1 MGFNCGI
8 VGLPN
13 VGKSTLFN
21 ALTETSA
28 AAAENY
34 PFCTIEPNIGRVALT
49 DKRLDALA
57 QINNPKQIIPTFV
70 EFVDIAGL
78 VKGASKGE
86 GLGNQFLANIKEVDA
101 ICHVIRCFDNNHI
114 THVNNKIDP
123 INDIEVIE
131 TELMLSDLDSLEKRK
146 VSTEKKAKSGDKE
159 AKLTLDIITKI
170 IENLENGIPARETT
184 FSKEEQFIVKLLN
197 LLSIKPVLFV
207 ANVDEDS
214 TVNGNDYSK
223 KLYDL
228 GLFKGIS
235 TITMSAK
242 LESEISEI
250 SDINER
256 KEFLNALNLEQSG
269 LEKLTKAGYDLL
281 KLITY
286 FTAGPKEVRAW
297 TIKKGTIAKDAAG
310 KIHNDFSKG
319 FIAAETITYNDYIE
333 SGGEKKARENGNIRS
348 EGKEYIVVD
357 GDIIVF
363 RFNV

>member
-28 AAAENY
+28 ATAENY

-57 QINNPKQIIPTFV
+57 KINNPKQIVSTFV

-86 GLGNQFLANIKEVDA
+86 GLGNQFLANIREVDA
-101 ICHVIRCFDNNHI
+101 ICHVIRCFDNDDI

-146 VSTEKKAKSGDKE
+146 VSIEKKAKSGDKE

-170 IENLENGIPARETT
+170 IKNLENGIPARETT

-214 TVNGNDYSK
+214 TVNGNNYSK

-228 GLFKGIS
+228 GLSKGIS
-235 TITMSAK
+235 TVTMSAK
-242 LESEISEI
+242 LEAEISEI

-333 SGGEKKARENGNIRS
+333 LGGEKKARENGNIRS

>member
-49 DKRLDALA
+49 DKRLDQLA
-57 QINNPKQIIPTFV
+57 KINNPKKIVPTFMD
-70 EFVDIAGL
+70 FVDIAGL

-86 GLGNQFLANIKEVDA
+86 GLGNQFLANIREVDA
-101 ICHVIRCFDNNHI
+101 ICHVIRCFDNDDI
-114 THVNNKIDP
+114 THVNNRVDP

-131 TELMLSDLDSLEKRK
+131 TELMLSDLESLEKRK
-146 VSTEKKAKSGDKE
+146 LSIEKKAKSGDKE
-159 AKLTLDIITKI
+159 AILTLSIIIKI
-170 IENLENGIPARETT
+170 IEKLEQGIPARELS
-184 FSKEEQFIVKLLN
+184 FLNEEILIVRLLN
-197 LLSIKPVLFV
+197 LLTIKPVLFV
-207 ANVDEDS
+207 ANVDENS
-214 TVNGNDYSK
+214 AVTGNDYSK
-223 KLYDL
+223 KLSDL
-228 GLFKGIS
+228 GLSRGI
-235 TITMSAK
+235 TTVTMSAK
-242 LESEISEI
+242 LESDISEI
-250 SDINER
+250 SDTLER
-256 KEFLNALNLEQSG
+256 KEFLNALDLDESG
-269 LEKLTKAGYDLL
+269 LEKLTKAGYELL
-281 KLITY
+281 NLITY

-297 TIKKGTIAKDAAG
+297 TIKNGTIAKDAAG

-319 FIAAETITYNDYIE
+319 FIAAETITYGDYIKL
-333 SGGEKKARENGNIRS
+333 GGEQQARENGCIRT
-348 EGKEYIVVD
+348 EGKEYIVID

>member
-28 AAAENY
+28 ANAENY
-34 PFCTIEPNIGRVALT
+34 PFCTIEPNIGRVALL
-49 DKRLDALA
+49 DKRLDDLA
-57 QINNPKQIIPTFV
+57 KINNPNQVIPTYV
-70 EFVDIAGL
+70 DFVDIAGL

-86 GLGNQFLANIKEVDA
+86 GLGNQFLANIREVDA
-101 ICHVIRCFDNNHI
+101 ICHVIRCFEDNDI

-123 INDIEVIE
+123 INDIEIIE
-131 TELMLSDLDSLEKRK
+131 TELMLADLESLNKRQ
-146 VSTEKKAKSGDKE
+146 SSIEKKAKSGDKE
-159 AKLTLDIITKI
+159 AKLILEVIIQIITK
-170 IENLENGIPARETT
+170 LENGIPIREVN
-184 FSKEEQFIVKLLN
+184 FSKETSAVVKQLN
-197 LLSIKPVLFV
+197 LLTSKPVLFV
-207 ANVDEDS
+207 ANVDENS
-214 TVNGNDYSK
+214 SVKGNNYSD
-223 KLYDL
+223 KLTQL
-228 GLFKGIS
+228 GISKGIK

-250 SDINER
+250 SDKEER
-256 KEFLNALNLEQSG
+256 KEFLTALNLIESG

-281 KLITY
+281 DLITY

-297 TIKKGTIAKDAAG
+297 TIKKGTIAKEAAG

-319 FIAAETITYNDYIE
+319 FIAAETISFNDYIKL
-333 SGGEKKARENGNIRS
+333 GGEQKARENGHVRT
-348 EGKEYIVVD
+348 EGKEYVVID

>member
-21 ALTETSA
+21 ALTETSV

-49 DKRLDALA
+49 DKRLDQLA
-57 QINNPKQIIPTFV
+57 KINDPKKIVPTFV
-70 EFVDIAGL
+70 DFVDIAGL

-86 GLGNQFLANIKEVDA
+86 GLGNQFLANIREVDA
-101 ICHVIRCFDNNHI
+101 ICHVIRCFDNDDI
-114 THVNNKIDP
+114 THVNNRVDP

-131 TELMLSDLDSLEKRK
+131 TELMLSDLESLEKRK
-146 VSTEKKAKSGDKE
+146 LAIEKKAKSGDKE
-159 AKLTLDIITKI
+159 AKLTLSIIIKI
-170 IENLENGIPARETT
+170 IERLENGVPARELSFT
-184 FSKEEQFIVKLLN
+184 KEEALIVKLLN
-197 LLSIKPVLFV
+197 LLTIKPILFV
-207 ANVDEDS
+207 ANVDENS
-214 TVNGNDYSK
+214 FVTGNDYSK
-223 KLYDL
+223 KLSDL
-228 GLFKGIS
+228 GLSKGI
-235 TITMSAK
+235 TTVTMSAK
-242 LESEISEI
+242 LEADISEI
-250 SDINER
+250 SDILER
-256 KEFLNALNLEQSG
+256 KEFLNALDIEESG
-269 LEKLTKAGYDLL
+269 LEKLTKAGYGLL
-281 KLITY
+281 NLITY

-297 TIKKGTIAKDAAG
+297 TIKNGTIAKDAAG

-319 FIAAETITYNDYIE
+319 FIAAETITYSDYIE
-333 SGGEKKARENGNIRS
+333 LGGEQQARENGSIRT

>member
-21 ALTETSA
+21 ALTESLSA
-28 AAAENY
+28 SAENY
-34 PFCTIEPNIGRVALT
+34 PFCTIEPNIGRVALI
-49 DKRLDALA
+49 DERLNKLA
-57 QINNPKQIIPTFV
+57 NINNPNQIIPTYV
-70 EFVDIAGL
+70 DFVDIAGL

-86 GLGNQFLANIKEVDA
+86 GLGNQFLANIREVDA
-101 ICHVIRCFDNNHI
+101 ICHVIRCFDDNDI

-131 TELMLSDLDSLEKRK
+131 TELMLSDLESLNKQK
-146 VSTEKKAKSGDKE
+146 VSIEKKSKSGDKE
-159 AKLTLDIITKI
+159 AKLSFEIIIKI
-170 IENLENGIPARETT
+170 IDQLEKGIPVREII
-184 FSKEEQFIVKLLN
+184 FSREDSLIVKQLN
-197 LLSIKPVLFV
+197 LLTSKPVLFV
-207 ANVDEDS
+207 ANVDEKS
-214 TVNGNDYSK
+214 SVNGNNYSN
-223 KLYDL
+223 KLTEL
-228 GLFKGIS
+228 GTTKGIK

-250 SDINER
+250 PDIIER
-256 KEFLNALNLEQSG
+256 KEFLTALNLSESG

-281 KLITY
+281 DLITY

-297 TIKKGTIAKDAAG
+297 TIKKGTIAKEAAG

-319 FIAAETITYNDYIE
+319 FIAAETISFNDYIKL
-333 SGGEKKARENGNIRS
+333 GGEQKARENGYIRT
-348 EGKEYIVVD
+348 EGKEYIVID

>member
-21 ALTETSA
+21 ALTETST

-49 DKRLDALA
+49 DKRLDQLA
-57 QINNPKQIIPTFV
+57 KINNPKKIVPTFV
-70 EFVDIAGL
+70 DFVDIAGL

-86 GLGNQFLANIKEVDA
+86 GLGNQFLANIREVDA
-101 ICHVIRCFDNNHI
+101 ICHVIRCFDNDDI
-114 THVNNKIDP
+114 THVNNRVDP

-131 TELMLSDLDSLEKRK
+131 TELMLSDLESLEKRK
-146 VSTEKKAKSGDKE
+146 PSIEKKAKSGDKE
-159 AKLTLDIITKI
+159 AKLTLSIIIKI
-170 IENLENGIPARETT
+170 IDKLEKGIPARDLS
-184 FSKEEQFIVKLLN
+184 FLNEEMLIVKLLN
-197 LLSIKPVLFV
+197 LLTIKPVLFV
-207 ANVDEDS
+207 ANVDENS
-214 TVNGNDYSK
+214 AVTGNDYSK
-223 KLYDL
+223 KLSDL
-228 GLFKGIS
+228 GLSRGI
-235 TITMSAK
+235 TTVTMSAK
-242 LESEISEI
+242 LEADISEI
-250 SDINER
+250 SDILER
-256 KEFLNALNLEQSG
+256 KEFLNALDLDKSG
-269 LEKLTKAGYDLL
+269 LEKLTKAGYELL
-281 KLITY
+281 NLITY

-297 TIKKGTIAKDAAG
+297 TIKNGTIAKDAAG

-319 FIAAETITYNDYIE
+319 FIAAETITFGDYIKL
-333 SGGEKKARENGNIRS
+333 GGEQQARENGSIRT

>member
-49 DKRLDALA
+49 DKRLDQLA
-57 QINNPKQIIPTFV
+57 KINNPKQIVPTFV
-70 EFVDIAGL
+70 DFVDIAGL

-86 GLGNQFLANIKEVDA
+86 GLGNQFLANIREVDA
-101 ICHVIRCFDNNHI
+101 ICHVIRCFDNDDI
-114 THVNNKIDP
+114 THVNNRVDP

-131 TELMLSDLDSLEKRK
+131 TELMLSDLESLEKRK
-146 VSTEKKAKSGDKE
+146 LSIEKKAKSGDKE
-159 AKLTLDIITKI
+159 AKLTLSIIIKI
-170 IENLENGIPARETT
+170 IEKLENGIPARELS
-184 FSKEEQFIVKLLN
+184 FLNEEILIVRLLN
-197 LLSIKPVLFV
+197 LLTIKPVLFV
-207 ANVDEDS
+207 ANVDENS
-214 TVNGNDYSK
+214 AVTGNDYSK
-223 KLYDL
+223 KLSDL
-228 GLFKGIS
+228 GLSRGI
-235 TITMSAK
+235 TTVTMSAK
-242 LESEISEI
+242 LEADISEI
-250 SDINER
+250 SDILER
-256 KEFLNALNLEQSG
+256 KEFLNALDLEESG
-269 LEKLTKAGYDLL
+269 LEKLTKAGYELL
-281 KLITY
+281 NLITY

-297 TIKKGTIAKDAAG
+297 TIKNGTIAKDAAG

-319 FIAAETITYNDYIE
+319 FIAAETIAFGDYIKL
-333 SGGEKKARENGNIRS
+333 GGEQQARENGSIRT
-348 EGKEYIVVD
+348 EGKEYVVID

>member
-49 DKRLDALA
+49 DKRLDQLA
-57 QINNPKQIIPTFV
+57 KINDPKKIVPTFV
-70 EFVDIAGL
+70 DFVDIAGL

-86 GLGNQFLANIKEVDA
+86 GLGNQFLANIREVDA
-101 ICHVIRCFDNNHI
+101 ICHVIRCFDNDDI
-114 THVNNKIDP
+114 THVNNRVDP

-131 TELMLSDLDSLEKRK
+131 TELMLSDLESLEKRK
-146 VSTEKKAKSGDKE
+146 LAIEKKAKSGDKE
-159 AKLTLDIITKI
+159 AKLTINIIIKI
-170 IENLENGIPARETT
+170 IERLENGIPARELSFTN
-184 FSKEEQFIVKLLN
+184 EETLIVKLLN
-197 LLSIKPVLFV
+197 LLTIKPVLFV
-207 ANVDEDS
+207 ANVDENS
-214 TVNGNDYSK
+214 AVTGNDYSK
-223 KLYDL
+223 KLSDL
-228 GLFKGIS
+228 GLSKGI
-235 TITMSAK
+235 TTVTMSAK
-242 LESEISEI
+242 LEADISEI
-250 SDINER
+250 SDILER
-256 KEFLNALNLEQSG
+256 KEFLNALDLEESG
-269 LEKLTKAGYDLL
+269 LEKLTKAGYGLL
-281 KLITY
+281 NLITY

-297 TIKKGTIAKDAAG
+297 TIKNGTIAKDAAG

-319 FIAAETITYNDYIE
+319 FIAAETITYSDYIE
-333 SGGEKKARENGNIRS
+333 LGGEQQARENGSIRT
-348 EGKEYIVVD
+348 EGKEYIVID

>member
-21 ALTETSA
+21 ALTETSV

-49 DKRLDALA
+49 DKRLDQLA
-57 QINNPKQIIPTFV
+57 KINDPKKIVPTFV
-70 EFVDIAGL
+70 DFVDIAGL

-86 GLGNQFLANIKEVDA
+86 GLGNQFLANIREVDA
-101 ICHVIRCFDNNHI
+101 ICHVIRCFDNDDI
-114 THVNNKIDP
+114 THVNNRVDP

-131 TELMLSDLDSLEKRK
+131 TELMLSDLESLEKRK
-146 VSTEKKAKSGDKE
+146 LAIEKKAKSGDKE
-159 AKLTLDIITKI
+159 AKLTLSIIIKI
-170 IENLENGIPARETT
+170 IERLENGVPARELSFT
-184 FSKEEQFIVKLLN
+184 KEEALIVKLLN
-197 LLSIKPVLFV
+197 LLTIKPILFV
-207 ANVDEDS
+207 ANVDENS
-214 TVNGNDYSK
+214 VVTGNDYSK
-223 KLYDL
+223 KLSDL
-228 GLFKGIS
+228 GLSKGI
-235 TITMSAK
+235 TTVTMSAK
-242 LESEISEI
+242 LEADISEI
-250 SDINER
+250 SDILER
-256 KEFLNALNLEQSG
+256 KEFLNALDIEESG
-269 LEKLTKAGYDLL
+269 LEKLTKAGYGLL
-281 KLITY
+281 NLITY

-297 TIKKGTIAKDAAG
+297 TIKNGTIAKDAAG

-319 FIAAETITYNDYIE
+319 FIAAETITYSDYIE
-333 SGGEKKARENGNIRS
+333 LGGEQQARENGSIRT

>member
-28 AAAENY
+28 ANAENY
-34 PFCTIEPNIGRVALT
+34 PFCTIEPNIGRVALS
-49 DKRLDALA
+49 DNRLNQLA
-57 QINNPKQIIPTFV
+57 KINNPKQIIPTFV
-70 EFVDIAGL
+70 DFIDIAGL

-101 ICHVIRCFDNNHI
+101 ICHVIRCFENNDI
-114 THVNNKIDP
+114 THVNNTIDP
-123 INDIEVIE
+123 INDIEIIE

-146 VSTEKKAKSGDKE
+146 TNIEKKAKNGDKDSKTNLE
-159 AKLTLDIITKI
+159 IIKKI
-170 IENLENGIPARETT
+170 IKSLENGIPAREIN
-184 FSKEEQFIVKLLN
+184 FSKEEYHMVKLLN
-197 LLSIKPVLFV
+197 ILTIKPVLFV

-214 TVNGNDYSK
+214 VISGNNYSK
-223 KLYDL
+223 KLSEL
-228 GLFKGIS
+228 GLSKGIT
-235 TITMSAK
+235 TIIMSAK
-242 LESEISEI
+242 LEAEISEI
-250 SDINER
+250 SNLEER
-256 KEFLNALNLEQSG
+256 KEFLKILNLEQAG
-269 LEKLTKAGYDLL
+269 LDKLTKAGYALL
-281 KLITY
+281 NLITY

-297 TIKKGTIAKDAAG
+297 TIKDGTKAKDAAA

-319 FIAAETITYNDYIE
+319 FIAAETIAYNDYVSLGSE
-333 SGGEKKARENGNIRS
+333 QKAKEAGSIRT
-348 EGKEYIVVD
+348 EGKDYIVID

>member
-21 ALTETSA
+21 ALTETSV

-49 DKRLDALA
+49 DKRLDQLA
-57 QINNPKQIIPTFV
+57 KINDPKKIVPTFV
-70 EFVDIAGL
+70 DFVDIAGL

-86 GLGNQFLANIKEVDA
+86 GLGNQFLANIREVDA
-101 ICHVIRCFDNNHI
+101 ICHVIRCFDNDDI
-114 THVNNKIDP
+114 THVNNRVDP

-131 TELMLSDLDSLEKRK
+131 TELMLSDLESLEKRK
-146 VSTEKKAKSGDKE
+146 LAIEKKAKSGDKE
-159 AKLTLDIITKI
+159 AKLTLSIIIKI
-170 IENLENGIPARETT
+170 IERLENGVPARELSFT
-184 FSKEEQFIVKLLN
+184 KEETLIVKLLN
-197 LLSIKPVLFV
+197 LLTIKPILFV
-207 ANVDEDS
+207 ANVDENS
-214 TVNGNDYSK
+214 VVTGNDYSK
-223 KLYDL
+223 KLSDL
-228 GLFKGIS
+228 GLSKGIK
-235 TITMSAK
+235 TVTMSAK
-242 LESEISEI
+242 LEADISEI
-250 SDINER
+250 SDILER
-256 KEFLNALNLEQSG
+256 KEFLNALDIEESG
-269 LEKLTKAGYDLL
+269 LEKLTKAGYGLL
-281 KLITY
+281 NLITY

-297 TIKKGTIAKDAAG
+297 TIKNGTIAKDAAG

-319 FIAAETITYNDYIE
+319 FIAAETITYSDYIE
-333 SGGEKKARENGNIRS
+333 LGGEQQARENGSIRT

>member
-21 ALTETSA
+21 ALTETNSA
-28 AAAENY
+28 NAENY
-34 PFCTIEPNIGRVALT
+34 PFCTIEPNIGRVALV
-49 DKRLDALA
+49 DRRLNELA
-57 QINNPKQIIPTFV
+57 KINKPNQIIPTYV
-70 EFVDIAGL
+70 DFVDIAGL

-86 GLGNQFLANIKEVDA
+86 GLGNQFLANIREVDA
-101 ICHVIRCFDNNHI
+101 ICHVIRCFDDSDI

-131 TELMLSDLDSLEKRK
+131 TELMLSDLETLNKRK
-146 VSTEKKAKSGDKE
+146 NSIEKKVRAGDKE
-159 AKLTLDIITKI
+159 AKLIFEIILKVI
-170 IENLENGIPARETT
+170 DQLEDGKPAREIN
-184 FSKEEQFIVKLLN
+184 FSKDDFFIVKKLN
-197 LLSIKPVLFV
+197 LLTFKPVLFV
-207 ANVDEDS
+207 ANVDEESSVD
-214 TVNGNDYSK
+214 GNDYSHELT
-223 KLYDL
+223 KL
-228 GLFKGIS
+228 GASKGIK

-250 SDINER
+250 SNIEER
-256 KEFLNALNLEQSG
+256 NEFLIALNLVESG
-269 LEKLTKAGYDLL
+269 LEKLAKAGYDLL
-281 KLITY
+281 DLVTY

-310 KIHNDFSKG
+310 KIHDDFSRG
-319 FIAAETITYNDYIE
+319 FIAAETISFNDYIKL
-333 SGGEKKARENGNIRS
+333 GGEQKARENGYIRT
-348 EGKEYIVVD
+348 EGKEYIVID

>member
-28 AAAENY
+28 ANAENY
-34 PFCTIEPNIGRVALT
+34 PFCTIEPNIGRVALL
-49 DKRLDALA
+49 DKRLDDLA
-57 QINNPKQIIPTFV
+57 KINNPNQVIPTYV
-70 EFVDIAGL
+70 DFVDIAGL

-86 GLGNQFLANIKEVDA
+86 GLGNQFLANIREVDA
-101 ICHVIRCFDNNHI
+101 ICHVIRCFDDNDI
-114 THVNNKIDP
+114 MHVNNKIDP
-123 INDIEVIE
+123 INDIEIIE
-131 TELMLSDLDSLEKRK
+131 TELMLADLESLNKRQ
-146 VSTEKKAKSGDKE
+146 SSIEKKAKSGDKE
-159 AKLTLDIITKI
+159 AKLILEVIIQIITK
-170 IENLENGIPARETT
+170 LENGIPIREVN
-184 FSKEEQFIVKLLN
+184 FSKETSAVVKQLN
-197 LLSIKPVLFV
+197 LLTSKPVLFV
-207 ANVDEDS
+207 ANVDENS
-214 TVNGNDYSK
+214 SVKGNNYSD
-223 KLYDL
+223 KLTQL
-228 GLFKGIS
+228 GISKGIK

-250 SDINER
+250 SDKEER
-256 KEFLNALNLEQSG
+256 KEFLTALNLIESG

-281 KLITY
+281 DLITY

-297 TIKKGTIAKDAAG
+297 TIKKGTIAKEAAG

-319 FIAAETITYNDYIE
+319 FIAAETISFNDYIKL
-333 SGGEKKARENGNIRS
+333 GGEQKARENGYVRT
-348 EGKEYIVVD
+348 EGKEYVVID